1 MISYQW
7 GAQRFAKE
15 LYENL
20 VQKGLNVWMDIQGGM
35 SGGIF
40 FCLFVKFVPKSKN
53 PLRLFILTRR
63 YLRIH
68 G

>member
-20 VQKGLNVWMDIQGGM
+20 VQKGFHVWMDIQGGM

-40 FCLFVKFVPKSKN
+40 LFC
-53 PLRLFILTRR
+53 
-63 YLRIH
+63 
-68 G
+68 